1 QAVKD
6 LAQGYRVSALSKDGI
21 IEAIESVNHSFI
33 VGVQWHPEM
42 MIEKYPV
49 FLRIFEALVEAASKK

>member
-1 QAVKD
+1 
-6 LAQGYRVSALSKDGI
+6 GYRVSALSKDGI